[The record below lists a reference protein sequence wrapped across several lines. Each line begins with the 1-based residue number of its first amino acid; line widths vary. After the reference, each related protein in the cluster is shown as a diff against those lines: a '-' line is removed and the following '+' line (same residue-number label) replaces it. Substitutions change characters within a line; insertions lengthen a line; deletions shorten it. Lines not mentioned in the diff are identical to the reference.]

1 MQLLLV
7 RQEVTKMPYL
17 SVIVPIYQV
26 EPYLRECVDSILA
39 QEFEDMEI
47 ILVDDGSPDRCPE
60 ICEEYA
66 GKDHRIRVI
75 HQANGGI
82 VRARKAG
89 IAIASGRYVTFV
101 DSDDWIDRGMY
112 RTLYREAQRTDA
124 DIIITGAVV
133 ENDGR
138 QEILTNPTAAGLYTG
153 EKLKQL
159 HQTMLYAGTFYQPGI
174 YPVVWNKWF
183 KREILKK
190 NLNALDDTISLGED
204 MACTYPCLMDA
215 KKVLIYGD
223 KIFYHYRIRKDAMTK
238 QDPKAAAGKYVR
250 LHQYLEQVFPK
261 EKWPQIA
268 EQLDYHRAY
277 LAAVVLLEE
286 ILKYNRIGSLKK
298 GIRIAGEC
306 LSNENLQYL
315 TDSLRIKQMRIP
327 VSHRH
332 VLLAYQNR
340 KKTALLFW
348 AQFGYISQHFFWTK

>member
-1 MQLLLV
+1 
-7 RQEVTKMPYL
+7 MPYL

-47 ILVDDGSPDRCPE
+47 ILVDDGSPDGCPK

-101 DSDDWIDRGMY
+101 DSDDWIDRDMY
-112 RTLYREAQRTDA
+112 STLYREAQRTDA
-124 DIIITGAVV
+124 DIIITGTVV
-133 ENDGR
+133 ENNGR
-138 QEILTNPTAAGLYTG
+138 QEILTNPAEAGLYTG

-183 KREILKK
+183 KREILQK
-190 NLNALDDTISLGED
+190 NLYALDDAISLGED

-215 KKVLIYGD
+215 KKILIYGD

-238 QDPKAAAGKYVR
+238 QSPKAAAVKYVH
-250 LHQYLEQVFPK
+250 LHQYLEQIFPEQK
-261 EKWPQIA
+261 YPQIA
-268 EQLDYHRAY
+268 EQLGYHRAY

-286 ILKYNRIGSLKK
+286 ILKYNRIRNLKK
-298 GIRIAGEC
+298 GIRISDEC
-306 LSNENLQYL
+306 MEDKNLQYL
-315 TDSLRIKQMRIP
+315 TDGLRIKQMKIP
-327 VSHRH
+327 FSHKH
-332 VLLAYQNR
+332 VLLSYQNR
-340 KKTALLFW
+340 KKISLLFW
-348 AQFGYISQHFFWTK
+348 AQIGYISQHFLWTK